1 MGINTRNLM
10 NQSISSRRPIRMPQL
25 IAAARLDNPSTT
37 PIRIGEMRTFVYHAS
52 TTKLPYW
59 DMFPLIFVIDID
71 VTKGILS
78 GLNLHY
84 LPLDLRKLFF
94 RKLQMRINGFPH
106 ITPDA
111 RLRITY
117 DVLSQ
122 SMQYAEFAPCYKNY
136 LFRNTRSNFI
146 KIDATEWEVAINLPV
161 APFIKSNMN
170 TVYSDSRRKVF
181 ERRYG

>member
-1 MGINTRNLM
+1 
-10 NQSISSRRPIRMPQL
+10 MPQL
-25 IAAARLDNPSTT
+25 IAAARLDNPT
-37 PIRIGEMRTFVYHAS
+37 PTPVRIGEMRTFVYHAS
-52 TTKLPYW
+52 TRKLPYW
-59 DMFPLIFVIDID
+59 DMFPLIFVIDVDIS
-71 VTKGILS
+71 KGIVS

-111 RLRITY
+111 RLKITY
-117 DVLSQ
+117 DLLSQ

-136 LFRNTRSNFI
+136 LLRNTRTNLI

-161 APFIKSNMN
+161 VPFMKANMN
-170 TVYSDSRRKVF
+170 TVYSDSRKKVF
-181 ERRYG
+181 DRRRM